1 MIKYLRQQP
10 HVDFNMNDIDN
21 ESPLYEAI
29 ELSDLDLVKYLIEEC
44 GADINHREI
53 MERTPLYFS
62 CSLGA
67 YEIAEYLIQRR
78 ADINAVT
85 KIKRSV
91 LSKTCWN
98 G

>member
-1 MIKYLRQQP
+1 
-10 HVDFNMNDIDN
+10 
-21 ESPLYEAI
+21 
-29 ELSDLDLVKYLIEEC
+29 
-44 GADINHREI
+44 

-67 YEIAEYLIQRR
+67 YEIAEYLIQRG

-98 G
+98 GQEKFTKLLLE